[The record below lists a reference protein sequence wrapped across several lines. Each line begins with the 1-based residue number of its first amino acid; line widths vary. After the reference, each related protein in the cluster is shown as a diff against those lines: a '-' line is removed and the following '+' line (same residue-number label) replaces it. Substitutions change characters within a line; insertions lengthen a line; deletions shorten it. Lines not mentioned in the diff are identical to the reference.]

1 MQLENHE
8 VPKKFN
14 FTKREIDKLVP
25 PVSRRDDTTNGRW
38 QTYYTDSQTRGLELS
53 VAAKGT
59 KSFIYRRKVDGVSRR
74 LFLGYYP
81 DLSIEQ
87 ARAKAND
94 FNSRCSMGEN
104 IFETA
109 GIAKDELTLSD
120 LFNSYLERHAKKTK
134 TTWQVMIKDFE
145 RNVASIKDKKLSKIS
160 SSVAERLHVDLT
172 KERGPYS
179 ANRTVQLLRAVFNKG
194 IQWKLYNGDNP
205 FKGITL
211 HHEKPRERFLS
222 DDEAKTLLKTLDNME
237 DCDIKDFI
245 ILSLFTGA
253 RKANIAAMHF
263 SDIDWGRG
271 LWVIPK
277 SKNGERIIVALGGKE
292 ISILERRYSNI
303 KNELPDYENPSFVFP
318 GKGSSGHLMDP
329 KKSWYTLRKKANLED
344 VTIHDLRR
352 SLGSAMANANVN
364 VALVKGALGHKDMKT
379 TLAHYTHTNKEAERA
394 AKKRIHD
401 QWLANDE
408 NDQDLYSNVR
418 KID

>member
-1 MQLENHE
+1 MPAKNHE
-8 VPKKFN
+8 VPQKFN
-14 FTKREIDKLVP
+14 FTKKEIDKLVP
-25 PVSRRDDTTNGRW
+25 PTSRTEDPINGRW
-38 QTYYTDSQTRGLELS
+38 QIYYSDSQTRGLELS

-109 GIAKDELTLSD
+109 GAAKAELTLSD
-120 LFNSYLERHAKKTK
+120 LFNSYLERHAKKSK
-134 TTWQVMIKDFE
+134 VTWQVMSKDFE
-145 RNVASIKDKKLSKIS
+145 RNVASIKNKKLSKIS
-160 SSVAERLHVDLT
+160 SNIAEKLHVDLT

-179 ANRTVQLLRAVFNKG
+179 ANRTIQLLRAVFNKG
-194 IQWKLYNGDNP
+194 IQWKLYRGDNP

-211 HHEKPRERFLS
+211 HKEKPRERFLS
-222 DDEAKTLLKTLDNME
+222 EDEAKKLLRTLDEME

-245 ILSLFTGA
+245 VLSLFTGA
-253 RKANIAAMHF
+253 RKANLAAMHF
-263 SDIDWGRG
+263 SNIDWGRG
-271 LWVIPK
+271 LWVIPI
-277 SKNGERIIVALGGKE
+277 SKNGERVVVALGGKE
-292 ISILERRYSNI
+292 ISILERRFNKI
-303 KNELPDYENPSFVFP
+303 KSGLPDDDEPTFVFP
-318 GKGSSGHLMDP
+318 GKGSTGHLTDP
-329 KKSWYTLRKKANLED
+329 KKSWYTLRKKAGLED

-352 SLGSAMANANVN
+352 SLGSAMASANVN

-379 TLAHYTHTNKEAERA
+379 TLAHYAHTNKEAERA
-394 AKKRIHD
+394 AKQRIHE
-401 QWLANDE
+401 QWLAKDEPDE
-408 NDQDLYSNVR
+408 NSVARVR